1 MEKALYIMVLENL
14 AGKKTVESPG
24 DSQEVVFPSS
34 PFPEENILKP
44 YLNYNFRMENKSEL
58 FMLWK
63 SHVHKQRKIREGR
76 NPSQM
81 DSVSRAFYSGGQ
93 ATT

>member
-1 MEKALYIMVLENL
+1 MSPGCVLGAAGVGEALYIMLENL

-24 DSQEVVFPSS
+24 DSQEVIFPSS
-34 PFPEENILKP
+34 PFPEKNILKP

-63 SHVHKQRKIREGR
+63 SHVHKQRKMSEG
-76 NPSQM
+76 SQARW
-81 DSVSRAFYSGGQ
+81 VV
-93 ATT
+93 